1 MRKTAFILT
10 AAFLFSGTLFASES
24 KTYEVTI
31 TNLTKGQIFTPV
43 LAATH
48 RNSIA
53 FFEPGTPASEELEL
67 LAENG
72 ATDPLNDLLMSVPD
86 LVQDTSGTGPIMPGA
101 TVTFMIEGSN
111 RFNRL
116 SFAAM
121 LLPTNDSFVAV
132 NSVTLPRNYRTVEA
146 HAYDSGTEYNDELCD
161 SIPGPPVAFC
171 QGANLPD
178 DTDAEGYVH
187 LSNGVHGI
195 GDTIPMLHDWRGPVA
210 KVSIRRVK

>member
-1 MRKTAFILT
+1 MKMTAIWVSAALT
-10 AAFLFSGTLFASES
+10 ISGSLFASES
-24 KTYEVTI
+24 KNYEVTI

-48 RNSIA
+48 KSSIA
-53 FFEPGTPASEELEL
+53 FFELGEPAGDELEL
-67 LAENG
+67 LAEDG
-72 ATDPLNDLLMSVPD
+72 ATDPLNDLLLSVPD

-101 TVTFMIEGSN
+101 SASFMIEGSN
-111 RFNRL
+111 RFDRL

-132 NSVTLPRNYRTVEA
+132 NSIPLPRNYSMATA
-146 HAYDSGTEYNDELCD
+146 YAYDSGTEYNDELCE

-171 QGANLPD
+171 QGANVPD
-178 DTDAEGYVH
+178 DSGEGYVH
-187 LSNGVHGI
+187 VSNGVHGV

-210 KVSIRRVK
+210 RVTIRRVN